1 MTPKVK
7 EKLTAMLEARGLT
20 LTAFTDN
27 PDELTNEEA
36 KYLMSIL
43 PGMFRE
49 VKPKATESE
58 SGDVA

>member
-49 VKPKATESE
+49 VKPEATSE
-58 SGDVA
+58 KGDVA